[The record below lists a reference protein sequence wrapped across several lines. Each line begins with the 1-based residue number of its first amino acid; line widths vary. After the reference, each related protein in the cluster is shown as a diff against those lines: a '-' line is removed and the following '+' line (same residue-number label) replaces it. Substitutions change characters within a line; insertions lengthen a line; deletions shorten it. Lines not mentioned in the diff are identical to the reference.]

1 MDKETL
7 FFSLSNWGEFG
18 QIRYRAT
25 LAAGE
30 KRRIPLLVPGGRR
43 WVVFKYRF
51 GDITTDV
58 INFRFDG
65 VRNYFEQDI
74 LIGTELLNFVVE
86 PEPYIIVSGVNGSI
100 VVENTDDVSRD
111 FSIVLDF
118 YLLDD
123 EIQGR
128 IRERIL
134 AEREDFRKIITQ
146 LQYKTPEKPGDIYK

>member
-25 LAAGE
+25 LTAGE

-43 WVVFKYRF
+43 WVVFQYKF
-51 GDITTDV
+51 GDITADV
-58 INFRFDG
+58 FNFRFDS

-86 PEPYIIVSGVNGSI
+86 PMPYIVVSGVDGAI
-100 VVENTDDVSRD
+100 VIENTDNVTRD

-128 IRERIL
+128 IRELIL
-134 AEREDFRKIITQ
+134 ADREDFRKIITQ
-146 LQYKTPEKPGDIYK
+146 LQYKTPENSELIVK